1 MTKPKVLVFSLDLR
15 VSKLITNRL
24 LWFGFKV
31 YSFKTFKNFWSSLYD
46 FHPDLI
52 ILDDSFI
59 SKYIFSFIKKLNQI
73 SNKPIILL
81 TNDHSNAYQLFYF
94 NIINVIFK
102 PLSISA
108 LDLKVSS
115 ILNKNSAY
123 SYSFAF
129 KSQTNLSLYFK
140 DKTLQF
146 NKSIVLLTKTEF
158 NIFSLILSQKSQH
171 YRKSMY
177 LKSIWG
183 YDDFWSLKS
192 NILEMHFSKLKKK
205 LTTFFKN
212 PKFLT
217 KTKNNFLFYF

>member
-1 MTKPKVLVFSLDLR
+1 MTKLRVLVFSIDLR

-24 LWFGFKV
+24 LWLGFKV
-31 YSFKTFKNFWSSLYD
+31 HSFNSFKNFWSSFYD

-52 ILDDSFI
+52 IVDDSFI
-59 SKYIFSFIKKLNQI
+59 SKYIFGFIKNLNQI
-73 SNKPIILL
+73 SNTPIIFL
-81 TNDHSNAYQLFYF
+81 TNERSNLYQLCYF
-94 NIINVIFK
+94 NIANIIFK
-102 PLSISA
+102 PLSIKA

-115 ILNKNSAY
+115 IINKNSAY
-123 SYSFAF
+123 LCSFSF
-129 KSQTNLSLYFK
+129 KSDASLSLYLK
-140 DKTLQF
+140 DKTLEY

-158 NIFSLILSQKSQH
+158 NILSLILGQKSQH
-171 YRKSMY
+171 YRKCMF